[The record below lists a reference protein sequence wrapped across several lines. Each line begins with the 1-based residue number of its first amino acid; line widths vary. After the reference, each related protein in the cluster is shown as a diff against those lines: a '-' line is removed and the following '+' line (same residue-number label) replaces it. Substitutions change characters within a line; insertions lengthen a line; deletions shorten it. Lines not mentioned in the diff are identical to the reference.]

1 MEKFDKTTMARIHSF
16 ETFGTVDGPG
26 IRFVVFMQGCHLRCK
41 YCHNRD
47 TWDINTG
54 EIVTIKELVDKIK
67 KYETYFKASNGGVTI
82 SGGEPL
88 LQVDFLITLFKEL
101 KKLGIHTAIDTSGMV
116 DITDKIKELISLTD
130 LFLLDIK
137 HINSEK
143 CKELVG
149 FSNEKELEFAKYL
162 SSINKPMWIRQ
173 VLIPGITDAKEDLL
187 KLKEFIQSLSN
198 VKKVEILKYHDMGKF
213 KWEQMGYKYE
223 LEDIPNATDEDV
235 NRVKKILEI

>member
-26 IRFVVFMQGCHLRCK
+26 IRFVVFMQGCHLKCK

-47 TWDINTG
+47 TWNINAG
-54 EIVTIKELVDKIK
+54 EIISIKELVDKIE
-67 KYETYFKASNGGVTI
+67 KYSTYFKASNGGVTI

-88 LQVDFLITLFKEL
+88 LQVDFLMTLFKEL
-101 KKLGIHTAIDTSGMV
+101 KKLGIHKVIDTSGMV

-162 SSINKPMWIRQ
+162 NSINKPMWIRQ
-173 VLIPGITDAKEDLL
+173 VLIPGVTDEKEDIL
-187 KLKEFIQSLSN
+187 KLKEFIKALSN
-198 VKKVEILKYHDMGKF
+198 IEKIEILKYHDMGKF

-235 NRVKKILEI
+235 NRVKKMLEI